1 VEVVCD
7 LVART
12 VHLAEPDDLGRFN
25 VRMLRRPELDGDGW
39 AAELA
44 SMLDTAGAG
53 RLDDGGDALVRRD
66 WLRRSAASG
75 GVGPD
80 WEERFQAMCR
90 FAESKGWVTASD
102 GSIRG
107 HVVRD
112 DAGPPG

>member
-1 VEVVCD
+1 MEVVCD

-12 VHLAEPDDLGRFN
+12 VRLDEPDELGRFN
-25 VRMLRRPELDGDGW
+25 VRVLGRPELDGDGR

-44 SMLDTAGAG
+44 AMLETAGAG
-53 RLDDGGDALVRRD
+53 RLDDGGDALVRPD

-80 WEERFQAMCR
+80 WEERFGAMCR
-90 FAESKGWVTASD
+90 FAESKGWVTATD

-107 HVVRD
+107 HVVLD